1 MTSIITLHLV
11 LPRDI
16 YISCSRKLQPSPT
29 LFKPLSFSCSGY
41 DFALRKT
48 LPLRSL
54 VRFHAENDVMNKNT
68 LSDEVQAAV
77 PQIFQGLPGQ
87 AQLVEATMVDSR
99 PISVDEART
108 GCASD
113 FCYGVGHILLGID
126 IGGTTIKAAPV
137 DTRTGKLVEPRHVI
151 DTPQPATPEAVAGV
165 IKEMCDHFQVRP
177 PPFMLCHCQF
187 L

>member
-1 MTSIITLHLV
+1 MTSITTLHLV

-16 YISCSRKLQPSPT
+16 HSSSSRKLQPFPRLSEIQ
-29 LFKPLSFSCSGY
+29 LFPCGGQDWVLK
-41 DFALRKT
+41 KT
-48 LPLRSL
+48 QNSRYSVRCQAAKDVSKHSL
-54 VRFHAENDVMNKNT
+54 A
-68 LSDEVQAAV
+68 DEVPAPV
-77 PQIFQGLPGQ
+77 SQIFQGLPGQ
-87 AQLVEATMVDSR
+87 AQLFEATMVDSR
-99 PISVDEART
+99 PISIDEART

-177 PPFMLCHCQF
+177 PPFMPCHCQF